1 MISFSPL
8 SLKKKIETM
17 ISTDVAVTCFND
29 NIYYAIFLLPGSS
42 IITLNPEGYEDSSL
56 TKQLSPLSIHVYQL
70 FDYEHQ
76 PSKHLRY
83 DDEKIRDDPLLSK
96 PRLFNLR
103 YLIATAVY
111 TSNIIRLEK
120 FDPLLTKTTFKKSH

>member
-1 MISFSPL
+1 
-8 SLKKKIETM
+8 M
-17 ISTDVAVTCFND
+17 ISTDVAVTCFNV
-29 NIYYAIFLLPGSS
+29 NIYYSIFLLPGSS
-42 IITLNPEGYEDSSL
+42 IITLNPEGYEDSSI

-76 PSKHLRY
+76 PSEHLRY
-83 DDEKIRDDPLLSK
+83 DDEKIRDDLLLSK

-120 FDPLLTKTTFKKSH
+120 FDPLITKITFEKSH

>member
-8 SLKKKIETM
+8 PLMKKIETM
-17 ISTDVAVTCFND
+17 ISTDVAVTCLND

-42 IITLNPEGYEDSSL
+42 IITLNPEGYEDSTI

-83 DDEKIRDDPLLSK
+83 DDKKIRDDLLLSK

-111 TSNIIRLEK
+111 TSNIIELEK

>member
-8 SLKKKIETM
+8 PLMKKIETM
-17 ISTDVAVTCFND
+17 ISTDVAVTCLND

-42 IITLNPEGYEDSSL
+42 IITLNPEGYEDSSI

-70 FDYEHQ
+70 FHYEYR

-83 DDEKIRDDPLLSK
+83 DDENIRDDPLLSK

-103 YLIATAVY
+103 YLLNTAVY
-111 TSNIIRLEK
+111 TSNIIQLEK
-120 FDPLLTKTTFKKSH
+120 FDPLLTKETFEKSN

>member
-8 SLKKKIETM
+8 PLMKKIETM
-17 ISTDVAVTCFND
+17 ISTDVAVTCLND

-42 IITLNPEGYEDSSL
+42 IITLNPEGYEDSSI

-70 FDYEHQ
+70 FDYEHE

-83 DDEKIRDDPLLSK
+83 DDEKIREDPLLSK

-111 TSNIIRLEK
+111 TSNIIELEK

>member
-1 MISFSPL
+1 MIYFSPL
-8 SLKKKIETM
+8 SLKKKIETL

-42 IITLNPEGYEDSSL
+42 IITLNPEGYEDSTI

-83 DDEKIRDDPLLSK
+83 DDEKIHDDPLLSK
-96 PRLFNLR
+96 PKLFNLR

-120 FDPLLTKTTFKKSH
+120 FDPLLTKTTFNKSH

>member
-1 MISFSPL
+1 M
-8 SLKKKIETM
+8 KKIETM

-42 IITLNPEGYEDSSL
+42 IITLNPEGYEDSSI

-83 DDEKIRDDPLLSK
+83 DDEKIRDDL
-96 PRLFNLR
+96 N
-103 YLIATAVY
+103 TAVY
-111 TSNIIRLEK
+111 TSNIIQLEK
-120 FDPLLTKTTFKKSH
+120 FDPLLTKETFEKSH

>member
-1 MISFSPL
+1 
-8 SLKKKIETM
+8 M

-42 IITLNPEGYEDSSL
+42 IITLNPEGYEDSTI

-120 FDPLLTKTTFKKSH
+120 FDPLLTKTAFEKSH

>member
-1 MISFSPL
+1 
-8 SLKKKIETM
+8 M

-29 NIYYAIFLLPGSS
+29 NNYYTIFLLPGSS
-42 IITLNPEGYEDSSL
+42 IITLNPEGYEDSSI

-83 DDEKIRDDPLLSK
+83 DDEKIRDDLLLSK

-111 TSNIIRLEK
+111 TSNIIELEK

>member
-1 MISFSPL
+1 
-8 SLKKKIETM
+8 M

-29 NIYYAIFLLPGSS
+29 NIYYSIFLLPGSS
-42 IITLNPEGYEDSSL
+42 IITLNPEGYEDTAL

-70 FDYEHQ
+70 FDYDHQ

-83 DDEKIRDDPLLSK
+83 DDDKIRDDSLLSK
-96 PRLFNLR
+96 PKYLNLR

-111 TSNIIRLEK
+111 TSNTIQVEK
-120 FDPLLTKTTFKKSH
+120 FDRVLSNSTLS